1 MLWTQSQ
8 KQHVHETARLRIKA
22 GRFPN
27 PRAGSRLTSDKSR
40 VRESRTPGSVR
51 GDRGNPL
58 PYRDLRVL
66 PALTHSRRGETVHSM
81 TCVLRAKTHTGIA
94 TKIEFSRRSGIRL
107 EATRE
112 ISLSRAQCRKAC
124 TAVRGV
130 DDLNSSFRVCLWPG
144 FPNSPSNSHSSG
156 DEDGPRRYPLTH
168 MLI

>member
-81 TCVLRAKTHTGIA
+81 TCVLRAKNPRPHCNQNRAPSSLGYTVEGNEGNIFITNTMQESLYG
-94 TKIEFSRRSGIRL
+94 SRPAIR
-107 EATRE
+107 
-112 ISLSRAQCRKAC
+112 
-124 TAVRGV
+124 
-130 DDLNSSFRVCLWPG
+130 
-144 FPNSPSNSHSSG
+144 SPSTHWRYATL
-156 DEDGPRRYPLTH
+156 RRGS
-168 MLI
+168 